1 MIGLSAMRKWSVAIR
16 SKENRM
22 SDTTRRV
29 SVPALDLWAPL
40 GLAILRIV
48 TALLFLDHGLMKLLH
63 FRELG
68 LPEMLRAA
76 TGLVEMVAGVLIAL
90 GLHTRAAAL
99 VAAAETAIAYWALDL
114 GDAAIL
120 FCTVFFYLVFAGPG
134 AWSLDIT
141 IHDRS

>member
-1 MIGLSAMRKWSVAIR
+1 MER
-16 SKENRM
+16 SHVKENRM

-40 GLAILRIV
+40 VLSILRIV
-48 TALLFLDHGLMKLLH
+48 AALLFLDHGLMKLLH
-63 FRELG
+63 VRELG
-68 LPEMLRAA
+68 LPEMLRVA
-76 TGLVEMVAGVLIAL
+76 TGLVEMVAGVLVAL

-120 FCTVFFYLVFAGPG
+120 FCAVFFYLVFAGPG
-134 AWSLDIT
+134 AWSLDAT

>member
-1 MIGLSAMRKWSVAIR
+1 MIGPLAMRKSRIAFR

-22 SDTTRRV
+22 SDTTRRI
-29 SVPALDLWAPL
+29 SVPALGLWAPL

-134 AWSLDIT
+134 AWSLDAT

>member
-1 MIGLSAMRKWSVAIR
+1 
-16 SKENRM
+16 M
-22 SDTTRRV
+22 SDTARRGA
-29 SVPALDLWAPL
+29 VPALDLWAPL

-48 TALLFLDHGLMKLLH
+48 AALLFLDHGLMKLLH
-63 FRELG
+63 FREPG

-134 AWSLDIT
+134 AWSLDAT
-141 IHDRS
+141 VHDRS

>member
-1 MIGLSAMRKWSVAIR
+1 MIGPSAMRKWSLAIR

-22 SDTTRRV
+22 FDTTRRV

-68 LPEMLRAA
+68 LPEMLRVA
-76 TGLVEMVAGVLIAL
+76 TGLVELVAGVLIAL

-120 FCTVFFYLVFAGPG
+120 FCAVFFYLVFAGPG
-134 AWSLDIT
+134 AWSLDAT

>member
-1 MIGLSAMRKWSVAIR
+1 MIGPSAMRKWSVAIR

-22 SDTTRRV
+22 FDTTRKV
-29 SVPALDLWAPL
+29 SVPGLDLWAPL

-68 LPEMLRAA
+68 LPEMLRVA
-76 TGLVEMVAGVLIAL
+76 TGLVELVAGVLIAL

-99 VAAAETAIAYWALDL
+99 VAAAEAAIAYWALDL
-114 GDAAIL
+114 GDDAIL
-120 FCTVFFYLVFAGPG
+120 FCAVFFYLVFAGPG
-134 AWSLDIT
+134 AWSLDAT